1 MKVKT
6 CIQLSELMYES
17 YDKDCIDA
25 EMYVLMRE
33 CVWMYAY
40 TMRVYVYSKYMD
52 TSSLS
57 LSTSLLSKIQGW
69 PLFKIP
75 SEEVV
80 VAKRKNKP
88 NKVVYALRKELYM
101 SDMWLILCE

>member
-33 CVWMYAY
+33 CV
-40 TMRVYVYSKYMD
+40 
-52 TSSLS
+52 
-57 LSTSLLSKIQGW
+57 
-69 PLFKIP
+69 
-75 SEEVV
+75 
-80 VAKRKNKP
+80 
-88 NKVVYALRKELYM
+88 
-101 SDMWLILCE
+101 